1 MHRFSNSVATLAC
14 LFLLASTG
22 FSQTITGAITGT
34 VTDPSGAAIPQVKVT
49 ATNTATNVATASET
63 NQSGLYNLLFLPV
76 GQYTVTAEAQGF
88 KKSILG
94 PFALEL
100 NQTARVDVALQVGQL
115 TESVEVTG
123 VAPILQTESTQ
134 TGDTIDAQKLTSIPL
149 NGRNPVSEILF
160 LTGTIQTN
168 PASVNSADRLG
179 ARMFVNGNREQT
191 NNFMLDGVDV
201 NDSMDNR
208 IGYLPS
214 VDALE
219 EMKVLTGNAPAEFGN
234 SAGAIVNMTIKSGTN
249 QFHGDVFEFL
259 RNDKLDANGFFGNR
273 SGAKKRA
280 FRQNTFGGTVGG
292 PIVRNKAF
300 FFADYEGTRRRDSG
314 TALATVAPAAFRTG
328 NLSLLPQPIKDP
340 TLGLPC
346 TAADRRGCFAGNII
360 PASRIVN
367 PVAQALFANPTLYP
381 AANTTGVGTL
391 GYTNNYT
398 GTSSNRLNNDQGD
411 FKLDYRAG
419 DRDSFSFRYS
429 QGAYLSGAGSVLLP
443 TSVGGVQE
451 APTKGASF
459 TWTRT
464 LSATLVNEA
473 RLGFTRTVIMD
484 DFADLA
490 GQLGPSGNNK
500 LGIPGSQPTAGASS
514 VGLGEGLSGI
524 GTPGVLSDGKDNK
537 YQFSENLTWQRGR
550 HLLKMGANGVRYQQN
565 RFYSGN
571 NGGLGS
577 FGYSGDYTGSAYAD
591 FLLDLLR
598 SKGRGQA
605 DRRRWGQRHWR
616 SGIFFQDD
624 FKVRPNLTVNLGLR
638 WEYEQPLYEVNDLQ
652 ANIDKVTGQI
662 NLAGKNGNSRA
673 LYNSYYKQFMP
684 RVGIAWTPGMFNNRL
699 AVRAGYGITSFLEG
713 TGVNLRL
720 PLNPPFFFE
729 SNVNYGDSNPGTI
742 RTGFSDITTFTGQL
756 AGNIRI
762 WDPNLRPQFTQQMN
776 LSMEYQLSNSM
787 SLNTGYVGQR
797 AKHTIVARDTNQPL
811 PGVGP
816 VLSWAPIQQRRPLY
830 PFVPGVT
837 TTATTESTG
846 TMNYDSLQVS
856 LRKRFSA
863 GLDFQASYTLS
874 KTINDALGFFGAGAT
889 DSEGAYWQNAYDRKS
904 NRGPAA

>member
-1 MHRFSNSVATLAC
+1 MKRLLSSVL
-14 LFLLASTG
+14 LLASSS
-22 FSQTITGAITGT
+22 FAQTITSAITGT
-34 VTDPSGAAIPQVKVT
+34 VTDPSGAAIPQVKIT
-49 ATNTATNVATASET
+49 ATNTATNVATTSET
-63 NQSGLYNLLFLPV
+63 NQSGLYNLLFLPI

-94 PFALEL
+94 PFTLEL

-134 TGDTIDAQKLTSIPL
+134 TGDTIDAQKLTQIPL
-149 NGRNPVSEILF
+149 NGRNAVSEILF
-160 LTGTIQTN
+160 LTGTIQTD
-168 PASVNSADRLG
+168 PGSVNTASRLG
-179 ARMFVNGNREQT
+179 GGGRMFVNGNREQT

-249 QFHGDVFEFL
+249 QLHGDVYEFL
-259 RNDKLDANGFFGNR
+259 RNDKLDANGFFNNR

-280 FRQNTFGGTVGG
+280 FRMNMFGGTVGG
-292 PIVRNKAF
+292 PILRNKAF

-346 TAADRRGCFAGNII
+346 TAADRRGCFPGNVI
-360 PASRIVN
+360 PVSRIVN
-367 PVAQALFANPTLYP
+367 PVAQALFANPGLYP
-381 AANTTGVGTL
+381 AANTAGVGAL
-391 GYTNNYT
+391 GYSNNYT
-398 GTSSNRLNNDQGD
+398 GTSANRLNNDQGD
-411 FKLDYRAG
+411 AKLDFRA
-419 DRDSFSFRYS
+419 DKDSFSFRYS
-429 QGAYLSGAGSVLLP
+429 QGSYTDGVGQVLLP
-443 TSVGGVQE
+443 TSVGSVKE
-451 APTKGASF
+451 APTKGLSL

-464 LSATLVNEA
+464 LSPTLVNEV

-514 VGLGEGLSGI
+514 VGLGEGLNGI
-524 GTPGVLSDGKDNK
+524 GTAGVLSDGKDNK

-662 NLAGKNGNSRA
+662 KLAGKNGNSRA

-684 RVGIAWTPGMFNNRL
+684 RVGIAWTPEMFHHRL
-699 AVRAGYGITSFLEG
+699 AVRA
-713 TGVNLRL
+713 VLRSCSIIIHSAGA
-720 PLNPPFFFE
+720 F
-729 SNVNYGDSNPGTI
+729 DSLAAQARPGTKLI
-742 RTGFSDITTFTGQL
+742 EMRYRPNAASLTRLRALLLDDETAATRHQAEGSTAEQSQ
-756 AGNIRI
+756 AG
-762 WDPNLRPQFTQQMN
+762 
-776 LSMEYQLSNSM
+776 
-787 SLNTGYVGQR
+787 
-797 AKHTIVARDTNQPL
+797 
-811 PGVGP
+811 
-816 VLSWAPIQQRRPLY
+816 
-830 PFVPGVT
+830 
-837 TTATTESTG
+837 
-846 TMNYDSLQVS
+846 
-856 LRKRFSA
+856 
-863 GLDFQASYTLS
+863 
-874 KTINDALGFFGAGAT
+874 
-889 DSEGAYWQNAYDRKS
+889 
-904 NRGPAA
+904 